1 MRNLRSKLSYS
12 NLMAT
17 AAMFIALGGVSYAA
31 MTLPKNSVG
40 TSQLRNQAVST
51 AKIRDGAITGSKVD
65 LSSLGSVPKADR
77 AASAEFA
84 DHATNADSATSSSF
98 AGSAAKASDARTLE
112 GQEVSAF
119 GTVLLAHMNIPPTA
133 VPTRQWG
140 SVTGIAPT
148 ASSAEDVEMVTPYH
162 SDLVASDFT
171 VFSREG
177 SGETGHV
184 DVRLF
189 VNGVATELSCFVPRL
204 SECINPPT
212 TKVHVPGGSWLAIS
226 VHEEPE
232 GSEIPAFPLEVSLRL
247 SPAPLSK

>member
-1 MRNLRSKLSYS
+1 MLVLCARMRCAAIARRERMRNLRSKLSYS

-17 AAMFIALGGVSYAA
+17 AAVFIALGGASYAA
-31 MTLPKNSVG
+31 VTLPKNSVG

-65 LSSLGSVPKADR
+65 LSSFGSVPKADR

-84 DHATNADSATSSSF
+84 NHATNADSATSSSF
-98 AGSAAKASDARTLE
+98 ADSAAKASDARTLE

-119 GTVLLAHMNIPPTA
+119 GTVLLAHMNIPATA
-133 VPTRQWG
+133 ATTRQWG

-162 SDLVASDFT
+162 SDLIASDFT

-212 TKVHVPGGSWLAIS
+212 TKVHVP
-226 VHEEPE
+226 
-232 GSEIPAFPLEVSLRL
+232 
-247 SPAPLSK
+247 